1 MKKVQIGTVLYENDN
16 TTKIYNKFSEYFKLD
31 NEDDIFITYT
41 ICKEPSDELVKAIE
55 DYYECVRLENLKYDE
70 FVAKTADKVFAEL
83 SDEEKAYIFDHPDLR
98 THHFGLGL
106 MIRNKYLYRN
116 DCELPCNNVDSLSGT
131 IVSKIASMLIE
142 NYDFDNLYYRFLYEN
157 AFFCHLRK
165 LYYAFF
171 GEYPDKILSEYE
183 DLPDECD
190 AAEKATEKVKSVILD
205 EQRFKNSAELYGLSE
220 KKFKEFKSYTDEYNK
235 KHYGIIPYDIALLH
249 CKSTDNKTR
258 ETLLNILKAIL
269 DETPNLA
276 SELPAFIFNQKDA
289 VLLAVGAFGTSLKRF
304 KKFDSD
310 DDVIRTALK
319 NNGEA
324 IQYVKSE
331 FRDNEEYVKSALS
344 SEFGNALKMRCMI
357 PYRDNKEFVKIA
369 LEANGCNIKWASERL
384 RDDFDTAAFAVR
396 HQKNRYPNST
406 IKNLSSRLRDSLEI
420 ALIDIKEGHACVEDY
435 SYRLR
440 NNDEVAKTLI
450 ATENKWKMYCMS
462 ERIRKKYDKS
472 GSGDKCD

>member
-220 KKFKEFKSYTDEYNK
+220 KSLRNSNYILMNTT
-235 KHYGIIPYDIALLH
+235 
-249 CKSTDNKTR
+249 KSTMKLFLMILRCYIANQQITR
-258 ETLLNILKAIL
+258 QEKLCSI
-269 DETPNLA
+269 
-276 SELPAFIFNQKDA
+276 
-289 VLLAVGAFGTSLKRF
+289 
-304 KKFDSD
+304 
-310 DDVIRTALK
+310 
-319 NNGEA
+319 
-324 IQYVKSE
+324 Y
-331 FRDNEEYVKSALS
+331 
-344 SEFGNALKMRCMI
+344 
-357 PYRDNKEFVKIA
+357 
-369 LEANGCNIKWASERL
+369 
-384 RDDFDTAAFAVR
+384 
-396 HQKNRYPNST
+396 
-406 IKNLSSRLRDSLEI
+406 
-420 ALIDIKEGHACVEDY
+420 
-435 SYRLR
+435 
-440 NNDEVAKTLI
+440 
-450 ATENKWKMYCMS
+450 
-462 ERIRKKYDKS
+462 
-472 GSGDKCD
+472 